1 MKERKKTVGIGYHY
15 LSLATVADGN
25 SEVLFLPCFI
35 ERGVTQPASQAGEE
49 VLIVATLSPGR
60 TGINR
65 FCPDRVK
72 LVGKLR
78 WEPKR
83 GVELGAIHGSVSEQK
98 ILTLKLR
105 EKQKRKGPV

>member
-1 MKERKKTVGIGYHY
+1 
-15 LSLATVADGN
+15 
-25 SEVLFLPCFI
+25 
-35 ERGVTQPASQAGEE
+35 PASQAGEE

-105 EKQKRKGPV
+105 EKQKRKGPGMGPRQGREKRKREVKGELEDNRM